1 MGIVK
6 AEHKIV
12 SIIGMSKNSGKT
24 VTLGHLIEEAFD
36 AGRVLGLT
44 SIGRDGETT
53 DIVTASDK
61 PRIYVYEGTY
71 IATAEM
77 LFGLCEAKMEIV
89 EVTRFSTPM
98 GKVIIARALEDGY
111 VQIGGANANKDIRT
125 LADKMLA
132 YGADLVF
139 VDGALDRSSS
149 ASPVIS
155 DSCVLASGA
164 AVDRYM
170 HNTIAKTVHLA
181 ELFKLPKVSLDKI
194 AFTEGE
200 ARSNGPCDASAGCS
214 ADFCRDASHRDG
226 PPERLVARN
235 ADSSDRVLDFDTLMD
250 LFDKP
255 DAPEPVLIDRFG
267 TITTLHEIK
276 TALGAGRKIA
286 EAVDENTRY
295 IVIKGALINKTLRD
309 FIEATDYYRNI
320 EWVIRDATRLFLD
333 ALEWKYILRA
343 GVAISVVSEVQ
354 LLAITANPTSPYSYS
369 YDPDAFLEGL
379 REKIEDVPVINVMA
393 LEV

>member
-1 MGIVK
+1 MRIVK
-6 AEHKIV
+6 PEHKIV

-24 VTLGHLIEEAFD
+24 VTLGYLIEEAFD
-36 AGRVLGLT
+36 QGRVLGLT

-61 PRIYVYEGTY
+61 PRIYVYEGTF

-89 EVTRFSTPM
+89 EVTKFSTPM

-125 LADKMLA
+125 LADKMLG

-170 HNTIAKTVHLA
+170 HNTIARTVHLA
-181 ELFKLPKVSLDKI
+181 ELFKLPKVRLSRI
-194 AFTEGE
+194 EGAQSSSSGCPVDLE
-200 ARSNGPCDASAGCS
+200 A
-214 ADFCRDASHRDG
+214 
-226 PPERLVARN
+226 
-235 ADSSDRVLDFDTLMD
+235 
-250 LFDKP
+250 LFET
-255 DAPEPVLIDRFG
+255 PEPALIDREG
-267 TITTLHEIK
+267 RVTTLSEIK
-276 TALGAGRKIA
+276 TALGAGRRIA

-295 IVIKGALINKTLRD
+295 IVIKGALINRTLRD
-309 FIEATDYYRNI
+309 FIEATDHYRSI

-343 GVAISVVSEVQ
+343 GVAITVLSEVK

-369 YDPDAFLEGL
+369 YDPDAFLDGL

-393 LEV
+393 LDERMPE

>member
-1 MGIVK
+1 MSIVK

-24 VTLGHLIEEAFD
+24 VTLGYLIEEAFD
-36 AGRVLGLT
+36 AGRILGLT

-89 EVTRFSTPM
+89 EVTKFSTPM

-125 LADKMLA
+125 LADKMLS

-194 AFTEGE
+194 VL
-200 ARSNGPCDASAGCS
+200 
-214 ADFCRDASHRDG
+214 
-226 PPERLVARN
+226 PEDEKGLPDTVG
-235 ADSSDRVLDFDTLMD
+235 DFDTLAS
-250 LFDKP
+250 LFDEQ
-255 DAPEPVLIDRFG
+255 DAPEPVLIDQFG
-267 TITTLHEIK
+267 AISTLREIK

-309 FIEATDYYRNI
+309 FIEATDHYRNI

>member
-1 MGIVK
+1 MSIVRP
-6 AEHKIV
+6 EHRIV

-24 VTLGHLIEEAFD
+24 VTLGYLIEEAFD
-36 AGRVLGLT
+36 NGRVLGLT

-61 PRIYVYEGTY
+61 PRIYVYRGTL

-77 LFGLCEAKMEIV
+77 LFGLCEAKMEII
-89 EVTRFSTPM
+89 EVTKFSTPM
-98 GKVIIARALEDGY
+98 GKVIIARTLEDGY

-125 LADKMLA
+125 LADKMLS

-155 DSCVLASGA
+155 DSCVLATGA

-170 HNTIAKTVHLA
+170 HHTIAKTAHLS
-181 ELFKLPKVSLDKI
+181 ELFKLPRVNLSCCSQSPELLLETPEPALIDQ
-194 AFTEGE
+194 FGE
-200 ARSNGPCDASAGCS
+200 
-214 ADFCRDASHRDG
+214 
-226 PPERLVARN
+226 V
-235 ADSSDRVLDFDTLMD
+235 TT
-250 LFDKP
+250 LFD
-255 DAPEPVLIDRFG
+255 
-267 TITTLHEIK
+267 IK
-276 TALGAGRKIA
+276 TALGSGRKIA
-286 EAVDENTRY
+286 EAVNENTRY

-309 FIEATDYYRNI
+309 FIEATDYARQI

-343 GVAISVVSEVQ
+343 GIAITVMSEVE

-379 REKIEDVPVINVMA
+379 REKIEDIPVINVMA
-393 LEV
+393 PDG